1 MESLKEYLI
10 KNKKTIIL
18 IIIILG
24 LITGNIYQYLKNKE
38 KISEKEEE
46 LTILTNLEIKEQ
58 KEEKE
63 LFKVDI
69 KGEINYPGIYEIE
82 EGKRVIDAINLA
94 GGLTK
99 NADTKANNLSLK
111 VIDEMVIIIYSKDQ
125 IKEFTKTKEEE
136 EKLIENCQK
145 EENNIKNDTCIKQE
159 PINTK
164 EKTSV
169 SINNATLEELMTI
182 PGIGSS
188 KAQKIIEYRNNN
200 GPFTTIEDIKN
211 VSGIGDGVYA
221 KIKDYI
227 TI

>member
-1 MESLKEYLI
+1 MEQIKEIII
-10 KNKKTIIL
+10 KNKILVISIL
-18 IIIILG
+18 IATISIG
-24 LITGNIYQYLKNKE
+24 GNIYQYLNNKNNTCDNKDQIKE
-38 KISEKEEE
+38 QINMEEKEEMK
-46 LTILTNLEIKEQ
+46 IYFQI
-58 KEEKE
+58 
-63 LFKVDI
+63 DI
-69 KGEINYPGIYEIE
+69 KGEVNSPGTYQIE

-99 NADTKANNLSLK
+99 NADTKVNNLSLK

-136 EKLIENCQK
+136 QQLIENCQK

-159 PINTK
+159 PNNTK
-164 EKTSV
+164 ENTFV

-227 TI
+227 TL